1 MLMVGRRFLEM
12 LLLKAPGRD
21 YIGKRPIV
29 GYGKAKREG
38 GQRQCLGKVS
48 KEGIAMR
55 YDFGMRWAPYVS
67 VGQKLAKAQKYAAQQ
82 AKKQKRAPSP
92 VKISGRKMATSF
104 WGTAWCDNLAAYSDF
119 SNRLPR
125 GATYVRNGS
134 VVDLV
139 IGKGSVQAIVAG
151 SETYKVNVSITPLS
165 KPTWN
170 KIKKDCSASID
181 SLIDLLG
188 GRLSDGVMKRLT
200 EKRDGCFPTPKEIKM
215 QCSCPDY
222 SYCCKHIAAVMYG
235 IGNRLDSQP
244 ELLFQLRG
252 VDHLE
257 LVSHAVSK
265 ENLQRELDASTSNE
279 LAGQDLGAMFG
290 IELDGSTAVSNG
302 KPKPRSKAK
311 PLVANRTGTKAGK
324 PTVKPKRGA
333 SPAKSTGTVK
343 RAAVLK
349 TPTSVA
355 VKAGATARPKS
366 AQPKSAQ
373 PKSAGSKSAGSKSVS
388 IKPTKHKPTTSVPG
402 VRAVEPISTKVRK
415 RK

>member
-1 MLMVGRRFLEM
+1 MRF
-12 LLLKAPGRD
+12 D
-21 YIGKRPIV
+21 Y
-29 GYGKAKREG
+29 
-38 GQRQCLGKVS
+38 
-48 KEGIAMR
+48 
-55 YDFGMRWAPYVS
+55 GMRWAPYVS

-82 AKKQKRAPSP
+82 AKKQKRDPSP
-92 VKISGRKMATSF
+92 VKISGRKIATSF

-151 SETYKVNVSITPLS
+151 SETYQVNISIIPLS

-244 ELLFQLRG
+244 DLLFLLRG

-257 LVSHAVSK
+257 LVSHAVSND
-265 ENLQRELDASTSNE
+265 NLQRELESKTPND

-290 IELDGSTAVSNG
+290 IELAGTAAVSN
-302 KPKPRSKAK
+302 KKSRPRSKTK
-311 PLVANRTGTKAGK
+311 PVVANKKRTKSEQSTL
-324 PTVKPKRGA
+324 
-333 SPAKSTGTVK
+333 PA
-343 RAAVLK
+343 
-349 TPTSVA
+349 
-355 VKAGATARPKS
+355 
-366 AQPKSAQ
+366 
-373 PKSAGSKSAGSKSVS
+373 S
-388 IKPTKHKPTTSVPG
+388 IKPTKRKPTATVPR
-402 VRAVEPISTKVRK
+402 VSAVEPLSTKVRK
-415 RK
+415 KK

>member
-1 MLMVGRRFLEM
+1 MR
-12 LLLKAPGRD
+12 
-21 YIGKRPIV
+21 Y
-29 GYGKAKREG
+29 GYGM
-38 GQRQCLGKVS
+38 S
-48 KEGIAMR
+48 
-55 YDFGMRWAPYVS
+55 WAPYVS

-92 VKISGRKMATSF
+92 VKISGRKIATSF
-104 WGTAWCDNLAAYSDF
+104 WGNAWCDNLAAYSDF

-188 GRLSDGVMKRLT
+188 GKLSNGVMKRLT

-257 LVSHAVSK
+257 LVSHAVSE
-265 ENLQRELDASTSNE
+265 ENLERELDASTSSD

-290 IELDGSTAVSNG
+290 IELDGSTAVSSG

-311 PLVANRTGTKAGK
+311 PVVANRTGTKAGK
-324 PTVKPKRGA
+324 PTVKPKRGVA
-333 SPAKSTGTVK
+333 PGKSTGTVK
-343 RAAVLK
+343 RTAVLK
-349 TPTSVA
+349 TSKSVP
-355 VKAGATARPKS
+355 VKTDAT
-366 AQPKSAQ
+366 AQPKSVQ
-373 PKSAGSKSAGSKSVS
+373 PKSARPKSVS
-388 IKPTKHKPTTSVPG
+388 IKPTKHKPTTTAPR
-402 VRAVEPISTKVRK
+402 VRAVEPIATKVRK
-415 RK
+415 KK